1 MNLTKVSKNFR
12 IWVFYLGGFVIFY
25 YILILLLIPTGKAI
39 ITAIIPQKNPPT
51 LAYGILPPL
60 EFTTKAINGTPKY
73 ELNTK
78 TGKLPTTIPTKVK
91 VFKFKPMGFS
101 YNAGK
106 TAQENAAYI
115 GFTDT
120 DLITDLK
127 GKTYRWRSLKTGG
140 ILEIQIDT
148 KAMVMN
154 TTLLGK
160 TTTYSIGQVT
170 EREAIRQ
177 VIDFLERVA
186 RIDDMYLAGT
196 NKVYKGKYQGNK
208 LVETQDEKDTQ
219 LYRIDFFRNI
229 ENYKILGPDA
239 KVGLLKV
246 YFGQEQ
252 TQESTYGE
260 IKRTPVTFPII
271 NAYYNEIDPQS
282 TATYPLIPV
291 TQAWES
297 IKQGK
302 GIISNVTPKGANPF
316 VEYETTTV
324 QNILINDIYL
334 AYYETPKEQKYLQP
348 IYVFEGNYKTQGTQ
362 GGDITIYFP
371 AVAGQYVQSV
381 TTSQE

>member
-1 MNLTKVSKNFR
+1 
-12 IWVFYLGGFVIFY
+12 
-25 YILILLLIPTGKAI
+25 
-39 ITAIIPQKNPPT
+39 
-51 LAYGILPPL
+51 
-60 EFTTKAINGTPKY
+60 
-73 ELNTK
+73 
-78 TGKLPTTIPTKVK
+78 
-91 VFKFKPMGFS
+91 
-101 YNAGK
+101 
-106 TAQENAAYI
+106 
-115 GFTDT
+115 
-120 DLITDLK
+120 
-127 GKTYRWRSLKTGG
+127 
-140 ILEIQIDT
+140 
-148 KAMVMN
+148 MN

-170 EREAIRQ
+170 QKEAIRQ
-177 VIDFLERVA
+177 VIDFLERVS
-186 RIDDMYLAGT
+186 RIDEMYLAGT

-219 LYRIDFFRNI
+219 IYRIDFFRNI

-252 TQESTYGE
+252 TQENTYGE

-271 NAYYNEIDPQS
+271 NAYYNEIDPES
-282 TATYPLIPV
+282 TATYPLIPIS
-291 TQAWES
+291 QAWES